1 MQVVILAGGRG
12 TRAYPFT
19 EYLPKPMMPVAGK
32 PILVQIMHLFAKH
45 GHREFILSVG
55 HRKEVILDYFSH
67 KSYDFDITIVDTGED
82 TDTAGRIY
90 NCRHLLRDRFMA
102 TYGDGICDVPLD
114 GLIEF
119 HAARRGLA
127 TLTSVPLHS
136 QYGTVEFDEADRVT
150 GFREKPRL
158 TSHWINAGFF
168 VFEREVFDHWEGRN
182 LEREV
187 FPGLLRKGMLYT
199 FRHDGFFKSMDT
211 YKDQQEMEQILA
223 DSDLVTDAS
232 HLMRRNSGY
241 RYFDHR
247 EIQQEVVGL

>member
-1 MQVVILAGGRG
+1 MQVVILAGGKG

-19 EYLPKPMMPVAGK
+19 EYLPKPMMPVGGK
-32 PILVQIMHLFAKH
+32 PMLVQIMHLFASQ
-45 GHREFILSVG
+45 GHREFIISVG

-67 KSYDFDITIVDTGED
+67 KSYDFDLSIVDTGED

-102 TYGDGICDVPLD
+102 TYGDGICDVSMDKL
-114 GLIEF
+114 LQF
-119 HAARRGLA
+119 HEAHDGLA
-127 TLTSVPLHS
+127 TLTSVPLQS
-136 QYGTVEFDEADRVT
+136 QYGTVEFDAAGRVS

-168 VFEREVFDHWEGRN
+168 VLDREVFDHWEGRN

-187 FPGLLRKGMLYT
+187 FPRLLEKNLLYT
-199 FRHDGFFKSMDT
+199 YRHDGFFKSMDT
-211 YKDQQEMEQILA
+211 YKDQQELEQMLA
-223 DSDLVTDAS
+223 DSDLVPSARQ
-232 HLMRRNSGY
+232 LARPNAGY

-247 EIQQEVVGL
+247 EFDERTVAL